1 MLFVLEVNVNR
12 YFEVQVDAD
21 DFDDAVCIAES
32 LYADVH
38 LDEADSV
45 EVNATTDTMIHL
57 VGDTTS
63 KRNSFVNASDRNQV
77 QVISEML
84 EKDGLLTEKKHER
97 SKSEDQKSSS

>member
-21 DFDDAVCIAES
+21 DFDDAMCIAES

-63 KRNSFVNASDRNQV
+63 KQNSFVHASVRD
-77 QVISEML
+77 QVIREML
-84 EKDGLLTEKKHER
+84 EKDGLLNTKKHGC